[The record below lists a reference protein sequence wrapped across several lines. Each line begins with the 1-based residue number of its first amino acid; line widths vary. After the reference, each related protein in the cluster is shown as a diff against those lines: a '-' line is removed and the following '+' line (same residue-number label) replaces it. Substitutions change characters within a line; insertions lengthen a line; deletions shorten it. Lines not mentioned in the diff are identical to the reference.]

1 MEQAIKIL
9 QEKKVEIKRRL
20 QITQNFIKVTQVKYL
35 TMDILDLQLIL
46 EKEINDLDFAI
57 KTLQKYK

>member
-9 QEKKVEIKRRL
+9 QEKKAEIKRRL
-20 QITQNFIKVTQVKYL
+20 QITQNFIEVTSVKYL
-35 TMDILDLQLIL
+35 TMDILDLQLIF
-46 EKEINDLDFAI
+46 EREIKDLDIAI

>member
-20 QITQNFIKVTQVKYL
+20 QITQNFIEVTHVKYL